1 MNKVG
6 RRIRARETLHKI
18 VEIFH
23 TYLGIGKG
31 TFDTLTNKAKKK
43 IKGKFYQ
50 KVKF

>member
-1 MNKVG
+1 MNKKVG

-43 IKGKFYQ
+43 G
-50 KVKF
+50 